1 MSLIRQSTL
10 IAKLKAVFGLVV
22 SFVMLITMVYPGA
35 VKTTPN
41 VVFET
46 EKSISTSAE
55 GISFTVENKSPYAIE
70 RYILLSGF
78 EKKVGD
84 EWTPCSEHLGYA
96 HELVKKNFMESNIL
110 AGEKWTGSINFGA
123 VTSEDGHGG
132 SGISTLEK
140 GQYRITIGYRITGS
154 TEVSYT
160 SCEFSVA

>member
-1 MSLIRQSTL
+1 MSLIRQSTF

-22 SFVMLITMVYPGA
+22 SFVMLITMVYPGT
-35 VKTTPN
+35 VKTTSK

-110 AGEKWTGSINFGA
+110 AGEKWTGSINFSA

-154 TEVSYT
+154 TEISYT

>member
-1 MSLIRQSTL
+1 MSLIRQSTF
-10 IAKLKAVFGLVV
+10 IARIKALFGFAISFIMLV
-22 SFVMLITMVYPGA
+22 TMVFPGT
-35 VKTTPN
+35 VKTTSK

-110 AGEKWTGSINFGA
+110 AGEKWTGSINFSA

-140 GQYRITIGYRITGS
+140 GQYRITIGYQITGS